1 MYQNL
6 IITSQSAKQQ
16 IIKMVKLAITAQRPK
31 KTPGRTGKQ
40 NKSKNNINKL
50 VKKYQK
56 IY

>member
-1 MYQNL
+1 
-6 IITSQSAKQQ
+6 
-16 IIKMVKLAITAQRPK
+16 MVKLANTAQRPK

-40 NKSKNNINKL
+40 KKSENNINKL